1 MQKLGVEYAR
11 YVHALGRRASV
22 AWGVKRVVYVD
33 RLPADPAAFAALRRA
48 NRVDPLLP
56 DPVPRSFV
64 GALEIRLT
72 APLPD
77 EVADFA
83 AHPEKFHLFLGDGVG
98 DGQSTLMCSLTYLT
112 NKTHRRALAEVVEEA
127 LRCRA
132 TLGLTTLAVEKSRVL
147 SPLAL
152 PGIAAALRAAADTG
166 PSAVAVAVAEAVA
179 VAAAAA
185 AAAAVVTDPSD
196 AKPTTAP
203 TRRAAP
209 GCHLVLC
216 AGTAETKTSVTL
228 SESGAVQVHVRLG
241 SLATSSAT
249 RRILAEYTAY
259 RD

>member
-1 MQKLGVEYAR
+1 M
-11 YVHALGRRASV
+11 HALGRRASV

-166 PSAVAVAVAEAVA
+166 SSAVSV
-179 VAAAAA
+179 
-185 AAAAVVTDPSD
+185 AVVTAPSD
-196 AKPTTAP
+196 AKPTAAP

-209 GCHLVLC
+209 ERHLVVC
-216 AGTAETKTSVTL
+216 AGTAETKTSVAL

-241 SLATSSAT
+241 SLATASAT

-259 RD
+259 QD